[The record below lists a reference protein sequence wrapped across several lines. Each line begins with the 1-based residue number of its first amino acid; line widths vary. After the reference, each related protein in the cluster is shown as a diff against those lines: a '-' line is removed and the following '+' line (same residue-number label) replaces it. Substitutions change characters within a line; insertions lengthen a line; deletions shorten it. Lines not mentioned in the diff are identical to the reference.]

1 MQINDIF
8 EAYFAIVAATTRIL
22 RSIPL
27 LNFQLMVLMLW
38 VVLFLYMRFLLKR
51 KKTVLFSLLA
61 VALTCSSVLLM
72 FRYIIQQR
80 TYYVVT
86 RQQAQALSGP
96 GSDFTVI
103 GSVPGGQEVIG
114 NEAVGNF
121 IKARWRW
128 RTLWINQQD
137 LKKL

>member
-8 EAYFAIVAATTRIL
+8 EAYFTVVAATTRAL
-22 RSIPL
+22 RAIPL
-27 LNFQLMVLMLW
+27 LNFQLMVFMLW

-86 RQQAQALSGP
+86 QQQAQALSGP

-103 GSVPGGQEVIG
+103 GSIPAGQEVIG
-114 NEAVGNF
+114 SEAVGNF
-121 IKARWRW
+121 IKVRWRW

-137 LKKL
+137 AKRV

>member
-8 EAYFAIVAATTRIL
+8 EAYFALVGSITRIL

-27 LNFQLMVLMLW
+27 LNFQLMVLLLW
-38 VVLFLYMRFLLKR
+38 AVLFLYMRFLLKR
-51 KKTVLFSLLA
+51 KKTALFGLLA

-80 TYYVVT
+80 TYYVIT
-86 RQQAQALSGP
+86 RSQAQALSGP
-96 GSDFTVI
+96 GSDFSVI
-103 GSVPGGQEVIG
+103 GSIPRGQEV
-114 NEAVGNF
+114 VGGDQVGTF
-121 IKARWRW
+121 IKVRWHW

-137 LKKL
+137 AKKL